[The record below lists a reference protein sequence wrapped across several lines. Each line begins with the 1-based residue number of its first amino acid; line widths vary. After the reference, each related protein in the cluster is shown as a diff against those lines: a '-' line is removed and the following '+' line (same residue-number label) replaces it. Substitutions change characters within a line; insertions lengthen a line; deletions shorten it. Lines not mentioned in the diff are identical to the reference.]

1 MHEVSLVAA
10 LLDAVEREA
19 AGRPVRAVSVRHA
32 SSISEASL
40 RQAFQMLTADG
51 PFAAADLS
59 ASSFDVRLACSCGF
73 AGPLGHDDLIG
84 GAVVVCP
91 RCWDVTIAKRTA
103 ELELLDV
110 TIVGDPN

>member
-19 AGRPVRAVSVRHA
+19 AGRPVKTVSVRHA
-32 SSISEASL
+32 SSIPEASL

-51 PFAAADLS
+51 PFAAS
-59 ASSFDVRLACSCGF
+59 ALATSSFDVQLACPCGF

-84 GAVVVCP
+84 GATAVCP
-91 RCWDVTIAKRTA
+91 SCGDVSSVLRTA
-103 ELELLDV
+103 ELELLAV
-110 TIVGDPN
+110 HTDPSG